1 MNRRNVLGIAA
12 TSGVGLLLHA
22 AGASAQQSA
31 GVEAIKA
38 ANQAFYAALS
48 ARDIKAMEALWA
60 NKPYVVNIGPR
71 SKTIAVGYTDAVSR
85 YWTGAFDFFSAI
97 TVSLTSID
105 QVQTDGKLAWV
116 VGTESAV
123 LQSRS
128 GGEPL
133 KFETF
138 VTNIFEKDG
147 GRWRMI
153 SHHAQVIP
161 T

>member
-71 SKTIAVGYTDAVSR
+71 SKTIANYCVANVDRSGPDRRKAGLGR
-85 YWTGAFDFFSAI
+85 WHRERR
-97 TVSLTSID
+97 TSI
-105 QVQTDGKLAWV
+105 QERG
-116 VGTESAV
+116 
-123 LQSRS
+123 
-128 GGEPL
+128 
-133 KFETF
+133 
-138 VTNIFEKDG
+138 
-147 GRWRMI
+147 
-153 SHHAQVIP
+153 
-161 T
+161 